1 MNSGSCSQMLWSWKW
16 PIGIKDCMFGLKERV
31 FELRIACLSK
41 NIEPLN
47 QNMKVRSEEMS
58 F

>member
-1 MNSGSCSQMLWSWKW
+1 
-16 PIGIKDCMFGLKERV
+16 MFGLKERV

-47 QNMKVRSEEMS
+47 QNMRVRSEEMS